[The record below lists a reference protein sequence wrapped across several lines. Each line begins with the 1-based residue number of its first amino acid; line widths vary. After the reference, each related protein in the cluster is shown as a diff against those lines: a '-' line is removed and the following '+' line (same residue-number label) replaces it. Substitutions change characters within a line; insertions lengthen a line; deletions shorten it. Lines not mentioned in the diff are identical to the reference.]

1 MIFQD
6 RQEAGEKLAREIQ
19 KVGEIQEVQKG
30 QGVVLGIPRG
40 GVAVAKIVA
49 QKLGWPLSLVVT
61 KKVGAPG
68 QEELAVGAMGPDGS
82 VAWNESLLRSL
93 GLKTSELSAQIQKA
107 KVKVRSYQ
115 EKFNLGK
122 LNLKDKTVIIV
133 DDGVATGATVK
144 AAIQYIRATRPA
156 PRAVVVG
163 VPVCAQD
170 TAGELKE
177 MVDVF
182 VCLDTPEWFRA
193 VGQFYRDFPQVSDEE
208 VGRLLGTG

>member
-1 MIFQD
+1 M
-6 RQEAGEKLAREIQ
+6 
-19 KVGEIQEVQKG
+19 
-30 QGVVLGIPRG
+30 
-40 GVAVAKIVA
+40 VAKIVA

-68 QEELAVGAMGPDGS
+68 QEELAVGAMGPEEE

-107 KVKVRSYQ
+107 RVKIKSYQ
-115 EKFNLGK
+115 EKFKIKKLDFKGK
-122 LNLKDKTVIIV
+122 AVVVV

-144 AAIQYIRATRPA
+144 AAIQYLRAIRPA
-156 PRAVVVG
+156 PRAVIVA

-170 TAGELKE
+170 AAGELKE
-177 MVDVF
+177 MVDAF

-208 VGRLLGTG
+208 VERLLETG